1 MILLVASSAIVHTLM
16 MTYRSDSIWIED
28 WNMALGVQILK
39 GGGQQN
45 VTAFIAINLG
55 DIAIIAADKKEVFI
69 QGDFVIPI
77 HESANKI
84 IDSGIGLMT
93 GSGYVSLLQDVKDQ
107 VANCT
112 IKSTDQILSLISA
125 ARQKLQEFHGVDEH
139 QKTKNLCT
147 TGWLFTYLTSLNGE
161 RSLRV
166 ALFHPSLSTTQIS
179 IIDVNRPKILF
190 PSDINEAQA
199 AYYSRQLSDHFMPV
213 MENKTD
219 EALSI
224 NIGLILQIFSELSGV
239 SQSVSAAVDIGLV
252 TSSGEQYIAESA
264 TVDSGN
270 LDFVPFRS

>member
-1 MILLVASSAIVHTLM
+1 M

>member
-1 MILLVASSAIVHTLM
+1 VILLVASSAIVHTLM